1 MTAKWPVDLTK
12 RFERFVTTA
21 LSIVNRVDKLCNRQI
36 PIIYIYI
43 FGNSFNCNCNV
54 LLIHS
59 HYRIFLPTR
68 TYENSESSVAW
79 REVNAA

>member
-54 LLIHS
+54 LLILSHS
-59 HYRIFLPTR
+59 SYI
-68 TYENSESSVAW
+68 SSYSNLRELGKFGGVA
-79 REVNAA
+79 

>member
-36 PIIYIYI
+36 PIIHIYIYI
-43 FGNSFNCNCNV
+43 WKFIQLQLQRLTHPFV
-54 LLIHS
+54 V
-59 HYRIFLPTR
+59 FLPTR
-68 TYENSESSVAW
+68 TYSNSESSVAW
-79 REVNAA
+79 REMNAA